1 MTNEQ
6 EATLSAP
13 DGLQVVQVPAGPIA
27 TNAWVVIDHASGEA
41 LIVDAP
47 PDALGPIGDVLTEAG
62 ARPVMLALTHTHWDH
77 IGDAE
82 AVRAHYDIPLA
93 VHPLERGRLD
103 APGDTPVPIPPARVD
118 RELAEG
124 DEVALG
130 EHRLVVMHTPGH
142 SPGQVSLYLSEAN
155 LLLGGDTL
163 FPNGY
168 GRTDIGGASEDDTV
182 KTIRRLLELPDE
194 VTVLPGHGEPTTIG
208 RERPWM
214 QNVADTGQLL
224 G

>member
-1 MTNEQ
+1 MNEQ

-27 TNAWVVIDHASGEA
+27 TNAWVVIDHSSGQA

-47 PDALGPIGDVLTEAG
+47 PDSAAPIDAVLTEAG
-62 ARPVMLALTHTHWDH
+62 ATPVMLVLTHTHWDH

-82 AVRAHYDIPLA
+82 AIRARYDIPLA
-93 VHPLERGRLD
+93 VHPLDRGRLD
-103 APGDTPVPIPPARVD
+103 APGDTPVPISPARVD
-118 RELAEG
+118 REVADG
-124 DEVALG
+124 DELALG
-130 EHRLVVMHTPGH
+130 EYTFAVMHTPGH
-142 SPGQVSLYLSEAN
+142 SPGQISLYLAAAS

-168 GRTDIGGASEDDTV
+168 GRTDIPGASEEATIE
-182 KTIRRLLELPDE
+182 TIRRLLELPDQ
-194 VTVLPGHGEPTTIG
+194 VTVLAGHGEPTTIG
-208 RERPWM
+208 RERGWM
-214 QNVADTGQLL
+214 QHVADTGRLL

>member
-1 MTNEQ
+1 MT
-6 EATLSAP
+6 AP

-27 TNAWVVIDHASGEA
+27 TNAWVVVDRKSGEA

-47 PDALGPIGDVLTEAG
+47 PDALGPIGEVISEAD
-62 ARPVMLALTHTHWDH
+62 ARPVMLVLTHTHWDH

-82 AVRAHYDIPLA
+82 AIRAQYDIPLA

-103 APGDTPVPIPPARVD
+103 APGDTPAPVPPARVD

-124 DEVALG
+124 DELELG
-130 EHRLVVMHTPGH
+130 DQTLVVMHTPGH
-142 SPGQVSLYLSEAN
+142 SPGQVSLYLAAAN
-155 LLLGGDTL
+155 LLFGGDTL

-168 GRTDIGGASEDDTV
+168 GRTDIPGASEEDTV
-182 KTIRRLLELPDE
+182 ATISRLLELPDE
-194 VTVLPGHGEPTTIG
+194 VTVLSGHGEPTTIG
-208 RERPWM
+208 RERRWM
-214 QNVADTGQLL
+214 QHVADTGRLL

>member
-1 MTNEQ
+1 M
-6 EATLSAP
+6 SAP
-13 DGLQVVQVPAGPIA
+13 DGLQIVQVPAGPIA
-27 TNAWVVIDHASGEA
+27 TNAWVVIDRASGEA

-47 PDALGPIGDVLTEAG
+47 PDAASPIDQVLTEAG
-62 ARPVMLALTHTHWDH
+62 ATPVMLVLTHTHWDH

-82 AVRAHYDIPLA
+82 AIRVRYGIPLA
-93 VHPLERGRLD
+93 VHPLDRGRLD
-103 APGDTPVPIPPARVD
+103 DPGDTPVPIPPAGVD

-124 DEVALG
+124 DELKLG
-130 EHRLVVMHTPGH
+130 EQTLVVMHTPGH
-142 SPGQVSLYLSEAN
+142 SPGQVSLYLAAAN

-168 GRTDIGGASEDDTV
+168 GRTDIPGASEKDTIA
-182 KTIRRLLELPDE
+182 TIRRLLDLPDE

-208 RERPWM
+208 RERRWM
-214 QNVADTGQLL
+214 QHVADTGRLL

>member
-1 MTNEQ
+1 M
-6 EATLSAP
+6 SAP
-13 DGLQVVQVPAGPIA
+13 DGLQIVQVPAGPIA
-27 TNAWVVIDHASGEA
+27 TNAWVVIDRASGEA

-47 PDALGPIGDVLTEAG
+47 PDAASPIDQVLTETG
-62 ARPVMLALTHTHWDH
+62 ATPVMLVLTHTHWDH

-82 AVRAHYDIPLA
+82 AIRVRYGIPLA
-93 VHPLERGRLD
+93 VHPLDRGRLD
-103 APGDTPVPIPPARVD
+103 DPGDTPVPIPPAGVD

-124 DEVALG
+124 DELKLG
-130 EHRLVVMHTPGH
+130 EQTLVVMHTPGH
-142 SPGQVSLYLSEAN
+142 SPGQVSLYLAAAN

-168 GRTDIGGASEDDTV
+168 GRTDIPGASEKDTIA
-182 KTIRRLLELPDE
+182 TIRRLLDLPDE

-208 RERPWM
+208 RERRWM
-214 QNVADTGQLL
+214 QHVADTGRLL